1 MGYIFKKW
9 EEAGDNATGMLL
21 SNEKKIS
28 GNGLKFQ

>member
-1 MGYIFKKW
+1 MAYIFKKW
-9 EEAGDNATGMLL
+9 EEVSDNVTGVLL